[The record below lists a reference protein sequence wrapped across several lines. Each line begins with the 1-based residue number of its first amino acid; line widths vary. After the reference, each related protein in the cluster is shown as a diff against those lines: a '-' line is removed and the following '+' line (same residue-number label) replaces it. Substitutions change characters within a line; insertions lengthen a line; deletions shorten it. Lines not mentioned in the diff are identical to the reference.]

1 MPLVT
6 PEIVMEEMTW
16 PLPGGRPMIAQ
27 ADSQILL
34 HTLVHEI
41 HETPVNICEF
51 NPSPPASLIDQ
62 SHRLFNQSQESSL
75 RL

>member
-34 HTLVHEI
+34 QVLVHERHLSTFVNLI
-41 HETPVNICEF
+41 HRLL
-51 NPSPPASLIDQ
+51 PAS
-62 SHRLFNQSQESSL
+62 
-75 RL
+75 